1 MTAIYSSVVIFR
13 RSVKDKFLFLSGCDT
28 EEVFLGFEL
37 EGSDL
42 NFFFFYENM
51 ENSLTF
57 LFMRWVE
64 NFIYLLDDRDGLFLF
79 ITFLD

>member
-13 RSVKDKFLFLSGCDT
+13 RSVKDKFLFLSGCDI

>member
-13 RSVKDKFLFLSGCDT
+13 RSVKDKFFFLSGCDI